1 MYIFNGKS
9 ITYFNIDNFFMVKYM
24 DKKIII
30 GGIVVLLIVIVG
42 AFAFMGNSHNDG
54 DPTHLVV
61 AAHSNIKEP
70 KAGFNPLTGW
80 GCGHQNYNPLI
91 QSCLFKTDSNGTIV
105 PDVAT
110 DYSISDDGKTWTV
123 NLRNDIK
130 FSDNSTLNAED
141 VAFTFNTAK
150 DTESDLDL
158 TNLANATAVND
169 TCVQFNLVEPRSTF
183 IYDLRYVGIVP
194 SDTYNNNTYGENP
207 IGSGP
212 YVLDHWD
219 KGQQAI
225 FKINDNYYGQKPY
238 FTQVT
243 MLFPEESTWLE
254 LAKSGDVDV
263 VPVATSSLNQT
274 VDGYQFVEK
283 SAGRAQGVSLP
294 YLEDTGIVTNDSYK
308 VGNNVTADKAI
319 REALNV
325 GINRTEIVNSVFSGH
340 ATPEY
345 TGVDTRDYAN
355 NESKVVD
362 GNITEAKKILAD
374 GGWTDT
380 NGDGIVEKN
389 GTKASFDLYYPP
401 DYLDRQS
408 LSTMFAE
415 QAKEIGIEVKLV
427 GADWDTIYANMYS
440 SAALMQQTSPDPYK
454 SIYQQYHSKEMDGF
468 YMNPNLYNN
477 TMSDALM
484 EKAMSTND
492 MSQANSLWAQS
503 ALVNGQGWGPAGD
516 APWVWIANYD
526 YNYFIKDGINI
537 GNQPD
542 GLGNDILIN
551 ICEWT
556 RA

>member
-1 MYIFNGKS
+1 
-9 ITYFNIDNFFMVKYM
+9 MVKNM
-24 DKKIII
+24 DKKLLI
-30 GGIVVLLIVIVG
+30 GGVVVLIAIIAG
-42 AFAFMGNSHNDG
+42 AFMFMGNSHHDD

-70 KAGFNPLTGW
+70 KAGFDPLTGW

-91 QSCLFKTDSNGTIV
+91 QSCLFKTDSNGTMV
-105 PDVAT
+105 PDLAT
-110 DYSISDDGKTWTV
+110 GYSISDDGKTWTV
-123 NLRNDIK
+123 NLRNDVK
-130 FSDNSTLNAED
+130 FSDNSTLDAED
-141 VAFTFNTAK
+141 VAFTFNKAK
-150 DTESDLDL
+150 ETESELDL
-158 TNLANATAVND
+158 TNLANATAVNS
-169 TCVQFNLVEPRSTF
+169 TTVQFHLVEPRSTF

-194 SDTYNNNTYGENP
+194 AEYDNATYGEHP

-225 FKINDNYYGQKPY
+225 FKINDNYYDKKPY
-238 FTQVT
+238 FTQITLV
-243 MLFPEESTWLE
+243 FPEESTWLE
-254 LAKSGDVDV
+254 LAKSNDFDV
-263 VPVATSSLNQT
+263 VPVATSALNQS

-294 YLEDTGIVTNDSYK
+294 YLPDNGTVINGTYK
-308 VGNNVTADKAI
+308 IGNNVTADKSI

-325 GINRTEIVNSVFSGH
+325 GIDRNKMVDSVFSGH
-340 ATPEY
+340 AKPEY

-355 NESKVVD
+355 NASKVNDSNV
-362 GNITEAKKILAD
+362 EQAKQILAQ

-408 LSTMFAE
+408 LSTVFSE
-415 QAKEIGIEVKLV
+415 QAKQIGIEVNLK
-427 GADWDTIYANMYS
+427 GADWDTIYQNMYS

-454 SIYQQYHSKEMDGF
+454 SIYQQYHSKEVDGF

-477 TMSDALM
+477 SASDALM
-484 EKAMSTND
+484 EQAMHSND
-492 MSQANSLWAQS
+492 FNQANSYWSQS
-503 ALVNGQGWGPAGD
+503 ALVNGGGWGPAGD
-516 APWVWIANYD
+516 APWVWLANYD
-526 YNYFIKDGINI
+526 YNYFIKDGVNI

>member
-1 MYIFNGKS
+1 MV
-9 ITYFNIDNFFMVKYM
+9 NFM

-30 GGIVVLLIVIVG
+30 GAIIGILVIIIVT
-42 AFAFMGNSHNDG
+42 FAFTGTSKDS

-61 AAHSNIKEP
+61 AAHSNIPEP
-70 KAGFNPLTGW
+70 EAGFNPLTGW

-91 QSCLFKTDSNGTIV
+91 QSCLFKTNTDGKIV
-105 PDVAT
+105 PDIAT
-110 DYSISDDGKTWTV
+110 NYSISSDGKTWTV
-123 NLRNDIK
+123 DLRDDIV

-141 VAFTFNTAK
+141 VAFTFNTARK
-150 DTESDLDL
+150 TESDLDL
-158 TNLANATAVND
+158 TNIKDVKAVND
-169 TCVQFNLVEPRSTF
+169 TTVDFTLVEPRSTF

-194 SDTYNNNTYGENP
+194 SDTYDNATYGENP

-225 FKINDNYYGQKPY
+225 FKVNDNYYGDKPY
-238 FTQVT
+238 FTQIT

-254 LAKSGDVDV
+254 LAKSGEVDV

-294 YLEDTGIVTNDSYK
+294 YLEDTGIVTDDGYK
-308 VGNNVTADKAI
+308 VGNNVTADKSI

-325 GINRTEIVNSVFSGH
+325 GIDRQKMVDEVFSGH
-340 ATPEY
+340 ASPEY
-345 TGVDTRDYAN
+345 TSVDTRDYAN
-355 NESKVVD
+355 PDAKVNDGDVD
-362 GNITEAKKILAD
+362 KAKQILKE
-374 GGWTDT
+374 GGWKDSD
-380 NGDGIVEKN
+380 GDGIVEKD
-389 GTKASFDLYYPP
+389 GVKASFDLYYPP

-408 LSTMFAE
+408 LSTVFAE
-415 QAKEIGIEVKLV
+415 QAKDIGIEVNLQ

-477 TMSDALM
+477 SASDKLM
-484 EKAMSTND
+484 EQAMSTSDFNK
-492 MSQANSLWAQS
+492 ANSLWSQS
-503 ALVNGQGWGPAGD
+503 ALVNGEGWGPAGD

-526 YNYFIKDGINI
+526 YNYFIKDGIDI
-537 GNQPD
+537 GEQPD

-551 ICEWT
+551 IQDWT
-556 RA
+556 RNNSTA

>member
-1 MYIFNGKS
+1 MGEKIF
-9 ITYFNIDNFFMVKYM
+9 M

-30 GGIVVLLIVIVG
+30 GGIIAVVIIIVAI
-42 AFAFMGNSHNDG
+42 FALTGSHHDS
-54 DPTHLVV
+54 DPTHLTV

-70 KAGFNPLTGW
+70 KSGFNPLTGW
-80 GCGHQNYNPLI
+80 GCGHQNYNPLV
-91 QSCLFKTDSNGTIV
+91 QSCLFKTDKNGDII
-105 PDVAT
+105 PDIAT

-123 NLRNDIK
+123 NMRDDIK
-130 FSDNSTLNAED
+130 FSDNSTLDAED
-141 VAFTFNTAK
+141 VAFTFNKAK
-150 DTESDLDL
+150 ETESELDL
-158 TNLANATAVND
+158 TNIANVTAVNK
-169 TCVQFNLVEPRSTF
+169 TSVEFNLVEPRSTF

-194 SDTYNNNTYGENP
+194 SDSYDNSTYGEHP

-225 FKINDNYYGQKPY
+225 FKINDNYYGEKPY
-238 FTQVT
+238 FTQIT
-243 MLFPEESTWLE
+243 LLFPEESTWLE

-263 VPVATSSLNQT
+263 VPVPTSGLNQS

-294 YLEDTGIVTNDSYK
+294 YLNDTGIVTNDSYK
-308 VGNNVTADKAI
+308 VGNNVTADKSI

-325 GINRTEIVNSVFSGH
+325 GINRQKMVDDVFSGH

-355 NESKVVD
+355 GDAKVKDADV
-362 GNITEAKKILAD
+362 NKAKQILKD
-374 GGWTDT
+374 GGWTDSD
-380 NGDGIVEKN
+380 GDGIVEKD
-389 GTKASFDLYYPP
+389 GVKASFDLYYPP

-408 LSTMFAE
+408 LSTVFAE
-415 QAKEIGIEVKLV
+415 QAKEIGIEVNLK

-477 TMSDALM
+477 TNIDKIMDDAM
-484 EKAMSTND
+484 GTND
-492 MSQANSLWAQS
+492 INQSNTLWAES
-503 ALVNGQGWGPAGD
+503 AYSNGEGWGPAGD
-516 APWVWIANYD
+516 APWVWLANYD
-526 YNYFIKDGINI
+526 YNYFIKDSVNI

-551 ICEWT
+551 VCDWSRT
-556 RA
+556 NSTSA